1 MDFPALVVQWIGHS
15 FAEAKIQVRFLSRA
29 PISKRRL
36 EWAPFTYADAEKQ
49 ANCFACVRNRKDFP
63 CFRELPF
70 EETGKPPADVV
81 GDSEESTTR
90 KSLVDLPKIQAG
102 LELANI
108 PTPTAMN
115 PSLDQLL
122 KFTNLLHQYRTI
134 ERSLLVH
141 KSDQNENDVEH
152 SFTLAMLA
160 WHIHSTYKL
169 DLDLSKLFSYALAH
183 DLVEIYAGD
192 TFFYQTDADVLNSKH
207 NKEQEAARRLRSEF
221 PEFPELHD
229 AIDRYEAR
237 EDDESKFIYA
247 LDKIEPVLSIYL
259 DGGRTWK
266 KNNVTLEMLTSMK
279 MPKVAVD
286 KTIEAIFKELVSRIE
301 TDKDNLFNA

>member
-1 MDFPALVVQWIGHS
+1 
-15 FAEAKIQVRFLSRA
+15 
-29 PISKRRL
+29 
-36 EWAPFTYADAEKQ
+36 
-49 ANCFACVRNRKDFP
+49 
-63 CFRELPF
+63 
-70 EETGKPPADVV
+70 
-81 GDSEESTTR
+81 
-90 KSLVDLPKIQAG
+90 
-102 LELANI
+102 
-108 PTPTAMN
+108 MN